1 MRLSA
6 INHRASAFRGSPS
19 DQPCQ
24 KPHLESDVE
33 VYDGAKY
40 QLRVELTGGGSVV
53 SFTVPEG
60 LAANGA
66 PIQ

>member
-1 MRLSA
+1 MIWSFDNGALTVK
-6 INHRASAFRGSPS
+6 RAS
-19 DQPCQ
+19 
-24 KPHLESDVE
+24 LESDVE